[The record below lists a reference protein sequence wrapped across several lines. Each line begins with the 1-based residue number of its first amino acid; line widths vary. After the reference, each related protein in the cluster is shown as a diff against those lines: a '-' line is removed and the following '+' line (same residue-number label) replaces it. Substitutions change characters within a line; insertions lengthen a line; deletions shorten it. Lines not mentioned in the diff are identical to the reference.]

1 MTSFVDNCT
10 KNKSAKIRLGK
21 TEPPTSAELEEFDK
35 VRLEALEK
43 EQTKVEN
50 SRFTEAE
57 LLYLARGM
65 SDEMTADPHE
75 VPGRR
80 LANSL
85 ASLRHV
91 TDVEK
96 LIVYFGAACNRM
108 QLRFD
113 CGPLMGVLPWEMAIV
128 KFRDGARELCG
139 HVLAGRV
146 TVVRWVW
153 ARAVL
158 EGEHSGVPCHVDAQG
173 ARWIRLTDCPDDV
186 DLEGHLPAGV
196 TVRRGEMVAMFATAG
211 CTVHGLP
218 DSGRWGLYRTTE
230 GQPFALGAM
239 NAQADRSEAVSW
251 LRPGGVLAPG
261 EAVLVVPR
269 SPSVD
274 EYARAHE
281 LEGIASQT
289 DLWIRVRIER
299 PENIREMIAFFE
311 EMGPERLRLFHAI
324 KTRAEGASQAQPVRC
339 PAPGISGWFLAGA
352 ARVPVARRDGDSWTI
367 TLQ

>member
-10 KNKSAKIRLGK
+10 RNRPVRIRLGK

-43 EQTKVEN
+43 EQTKVSN

-57 LLYLARGM
+57 LLYLA
-65 SDEMTADPHE
+65 STMTEDAPGPRE

-80 LANSL
+80 LANNL
-85 ASLRHV
+85 ATLRHV

-96 LIVYFGAACNRM
+96 LIVYLGAACNRM

-113 CGPLMGVLPWEMAIV
+113 CGPLMGVLPWEMAIF
-128 KFRDGARELCG
+128 KFRDGAQELAQ

-158 EGEHSGVPCHVDAQG
+158 TGDAGVPHHVAGQG

-186 DLEGHLPAGV
+186 DLEGHLPVGV
-196 TVRRGEMVAMFATAG
+196 EVRRGEMVGVFPSSG
-211 CTVHGLP
+211 CSVGGLP

-239 NAQADRSEAVSW
+239 GAQPDRSEAVSW
-251 LRPGGVLAPG
+251 LRPGGVLSPG

-269 SPSVD
+269 SASVD
-274 EYARAHE
+274 TFARAHE
-281 LEGIASQT
+281 LEGLASQT
-289 DLWIRVRIER
+289 DLWLRVRIDR

-311 EMGPERLRLFHAI
+311 EMGPERLRLFHAV

-339 PAPGISGWFLAGA
+339 PAPGISGWFLTG
-352 ARVPVARRDGDSWTI
+352 ARVPVARRDGDSWSI